1 MLLRTIAGSTL
12 CSVLVSGCTTFDLRA
27 GFSEVGSMVEERT
40 RMKLF
45 WNNGTELDRQVGE
58 RLSKLVKGKLT
69 AEQAAQVA
77 LLNNREVQAVYSEL
91 GVAQADL
98 VQAGLLKNPL
108 FDAIVTFPVT
118 GGRPDLELTA
128 VMSFLDIF
136 YLPLRKRVAESR
148 FEEAKTRV
156 AAAVLDLAGQ
166 VRSAFYEHQA
176 NEQMLELR
184 QSIVQSLDASKE
196 LAQRLHQAGNIS
208 DLDYAR
214 ERVLLEGAKL
224 RLRAAETASRQSRER
239 LNILMGLWGK
249 ETGWQ
254 AEERLPEI
262 PQEAIPIE
270 GIERAAIEQSIDLVR
285 ARQRIAVAGEQLGL
299 NRASALAVDLDGGA
313 RGERNEGA
321 WAVGP
326 VLELP
331 IPLFDQGQ
339 ARVGRAVAE
348 LRRAQQDLYAL
359 AVRVRAT
366 ARAVADRLQGAHDRA
381 LYYRDIVLP
390 LQERVVNEAQ
400 LHYNAMQL
408 GPIELLRAREQQI
421 EAAGAYVEALRDYWT
436 AYSEYQQLMTG
447 RLPQSNGPGRCEI
460 SMKAARISS
469 AGH

>member
-166 VRSAFYEHQA
+166 VRSPFMSIRQTNRCSNCA
-176 NEQMLELR
+176 NQSFNPSMRRKSSRNGCTKRGIFQISITRANASFWKERSCGCALPR
-184 QSIVQSLDASKE
+184 QP
-196 LAQRLHQAGNIS
+196 AG
-208 DLDYAR
+208 
-214 ERVLLEGAKL
+214 
-224 RLRAAETASRQSRER
+224 
-239 LNILMGLWGK
+239 
-249 ETGWQ
+249 
-254 AEERLPEI
+254 
-262 PQEAIPIE
+262 
-270 GIERAAIEQSIDLVR
+270 
-285 ARQRIAVAGEQLGL
+285 
-299 NRASALAVDLDGGA
+299 
-313 RGERNEGA
+313 
-321 WAVGP
+321 
-326 VLELP
+326 
-331 IPLFDQGQ
+331 
-339 ARVGRAVAE
+339 
-348 LRRAQQDLYAL
+348 
-359 AVRVRAT
+359 
-366 ARAVADRLQGAHDRA
+366 
-381 LYYRDIVLP
+381 
-390 LQERVVNEAQ
+390 
-400 LHYNAMQL
+400 
-408 GPIELLRAREQQI
+408 
-421 EAAGAYVEALRDYWT
+421 
-436 AYSEYQQLMTG
+436 
-447 RLPQSNGPGRCEI
+447 
-460 SMKAARISS
+460 KAAS
-469 AGH
+469 G